1 MVVLG
6 LLAESP
12 QSGYDMQRLLQ
23 QSRAEQWADILPGSI
38 YHALKRLHADGL
50 ATLEATEQTGFRLKA
65 TYSIT
70 PAGRDELRRL
80 LREAWRTPSSSQ
92 PAQLY
97 AALSFI
103 HALPRA
109 DVLDALQEQGRALEE
124 ALEDWEQG
132 ADAKREVLGN
142 LPAYVEAALANGRQH
157 IQLDLALVRQLRI
170 QLSEDS

>member
-1 MVVLG
+1 MLSNSTTRMVVLG
-6 LLAESP
+6 LLAYAP

-103 HALPRA
+103 HALPR
-109 DVLDALQEQGRALEE
+109 
-124 ALEDWEQG
+124 
-132 ADAKREVLGN
+132 
-142 LPAYVEAALANGRQH
+142 
-157 IQLDLALVRQLRI
+157 
-170 QLSEDS
+170 